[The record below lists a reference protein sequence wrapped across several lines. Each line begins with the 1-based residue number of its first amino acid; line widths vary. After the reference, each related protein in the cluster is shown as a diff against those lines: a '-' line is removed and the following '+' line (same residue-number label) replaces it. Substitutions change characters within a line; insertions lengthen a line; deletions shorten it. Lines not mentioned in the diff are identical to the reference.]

1 MRIIVYPHQMSIG
14 GSQLNAIELAGA
26 VRDRGHDVTIFAAES
41 GALDQTVERLGLP
54 LIIAP
59 QHKRRPSAQ
68 IARALREICRSNGVD
83 VVHGYEWPPCLE
95 GFYGPMLLDGVTVGC
110 TVMSMSVA
118 PFIPSVVPL
127 VVGTEQI
134 GAAARVSRSGSV
146 NVIPPPVD
154 TVSNH
159 PNVDGGPF
167 RTAYDLGDRPTVVLV
182 SRLAVALKLESIER
196 AIAAATLLGAETG
209 MRLVIVGDGPARDR
223 LGRAA
228 LAANLRTGEST
239 VILAGELADPRPA
252 YAAADI
258 VLGMGGSA
266 LRAMAFEKPVV
277 VLGELGFARLLTSD
291 SASTFLWQGFYGL
304 GDGDT
309 DPEILAQL
317 LKGLLADPQRRAEL
331 GRFARTFVESKFN
344 LVTAGERQI
353 ALYEEWIRERPHRAR
368 VHREALRSGLQLFAH
383 KVRQRLKRRR
393 GDQAAEDFNAIDQ
406 IQKSAKLAEA
416 TARQM
421 R

>member
-1 MRIIVYPHQMSIG
+1 
-14 GSQLNAIELAGA
+14 
-26 VRDRGHDVTIFAAES
+26 
-41 GALDQTVERLGLP
+41 
-54 LIIAP
+54 
-59 QHKRRPSAQ
+59 
-68 IARALREICRSNGVD
+68 
-83 VVHGYEWPPCLE
+83 
-95 GFYGPMLLDGVTVGC
+95 
-110 TVMSMSVA
+110 
-118 PFIPSVVPL
+118 
-127 VVGTEQI
+127 
-134 GAAARVSRSGSV
+134 
-146 NVIPPPVD
+146 
-154 TVSNH
+154 
-159 PNVDGGPF
+159 
-167 RTAYDLGDRPTVVLV
+167 VLV